1 MSANPKHFLTAAE
14 YLAFERKSEERHE
27 YYDGEIFAMSG
38 ASRRHNLVT
47 VNISGELRQQLK
59 GRPCETY
66 SADMRVFVPAT
77 GLYTYPDVV
86 VVCGEP
92 QFQDDEFDT
101 LLNPTVIIETLSP
114 STERYDRGQKFWH
127 YRSIASLQHYVLAAQ
142 DEYCV
147 DCYTKEADGR
157 WFLHDARALAHDTV
171 ELTAIQCRLA
181 MSEIYDKVTLP
192 PASFP
197 G

>member
-14 YLAFERKSEERHE
+14 YLAFERNSKERHE

-47 VNISGELRQQLK
+47 VNITGELRQQLK

-92 QFQDDEFDT
+92 QFQDGEFDT

-114 STERYDRGQKFWH
+114 STELYDRGRKFAD

-142 DEYCV
+142 DAYLV
-147 DCYTKEADGR
+147 DYYTKDTDGR
-157 WFLHDARALAHDTV
+157 WFLRDARDLAHDTV
-171 ELTAIQCRLA
+171 ELTAIGCRLA
-181 MSEIYDKVTLP
+181 MSEIYDRVVLP
-192 PASFP
+192 SSSFSV
-197 G
+197 